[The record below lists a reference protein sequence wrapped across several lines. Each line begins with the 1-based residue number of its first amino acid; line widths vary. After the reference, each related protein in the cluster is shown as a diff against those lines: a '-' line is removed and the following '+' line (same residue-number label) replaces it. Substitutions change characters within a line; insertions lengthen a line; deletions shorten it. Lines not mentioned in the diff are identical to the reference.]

1 MLGPRAGP
9 RAEGCAVHDHE
20 SERFTDVDAARLLD
34 VLDRIDCHV
43 YTGETLP
50 DGRYNELFTG
60 PGIQTLLGGPIPPGV
75 SAAQAWDAAIHPDDF
90 DAQAVVD
97 GGCSTGEPVSIEYR
111 LIGYDG
117 VTRWVLDRMWP
128 RPIGPDGRRIFDGV
142 VTDVTKLREA
152 LTKAEEANRKLVE
165 LRAIAE
171 RQARTDY
178 LTGLSNRRHFLSLLN
193 RHLGR
198 AAHQGSSV
206 GLLVIDIDYFKKVND
221 EHGHLGGDQ
230 LLTEFANRLRDVTR
244 PGDVVARWGGEE
256 FVLLLPDTHDAEV
269 LYMRAEQIR
278 QALASRPYL
287 IGGKPVDVRASIGGA
302 MTTGELSTA
311 DQLLAD
317 ADGAMYTAKREGRNR
332 VALAAS
338 AGLLD
343 ARLLEVELPVARSQ
357 SHDTGTPHRG

>member
-1 MLGPRAGP
+1 MNK
-9 RAEGCAVHDHE
+9 DHADDC
-20 SERFTDVDAARLLD
+20 SRDVDAARLLD

-43 YTGETLP
+43 YTGEARA

-60 PGIQTLLGGPIPPGV
+60 PGIQTLLGGPIPNGV
-75 SAAQAWDAAIHPDDF
+75 SPAQAWDAAIHPDDF
-90 DAQAVVD
+90 DSQHAVD
-97 GGCSTGEPVSIEYR
+97 GGCDTGLPVSIEYR

-128 RPIGPDGRRIFDGV
+128 RPIGPDGRRIYDGV

-152 LTKAEEANRKLVE
+152 LTTAEEANRKLVE

-171 RQARTDY
+171 AQALTDY
-178 LTGLSNRRHFLSLLN
+178 LTGLSNRRHFLALLE

-198 AAHQGSSV
+198 AAHQGGSV
-206 GLLVIDIDYFKKVND
+206 GLLVIDIDFFKKVND

-230 LLTEFANRLRDVTR
+230 LLTEFADRLRDVTR

-256 FVLLLPDTHDAEV
+256 FVALLPDTHDAEV
-269 LYMRAEQIR
+269 LYARAEQIR
-278 QALASRPYL
+278 ASLAAQSYV
-287 IGGKPVDVRASIGGA
+287 ISGTAVDVHASIGGA
-302 MTTGELSTA
+302 LTTDDITTA
-311 DQLLAD
+311 DQLLAE
-317 ADGAMYTAKREGRNR
+317 ADGAMYSAKREGRNR

-343 ARLLEVELPVARSQ
+343 ARVLTIELPEARAESYE
-357 SHDTGTPHRG
+357 TGRTRS